1 MRQSLDSWDH
11 NQKGFTLT
19 EIMVATMM
27 TTAIIAAGFGAL
39 VVSQKTTRIT
49 GQVGSTQ
56 ATARN
61 ALDMITADLK
71 LAGFGMRGLAT
82 SVGGCHING
91 TPSALVP
98 GDNNPLGADI
108 GPDTI
113 SMVVPMTNSVALVGP
128 LWQVFV
134 PVAPGTI
141 GGLKT
146 PIASIPMPANATTA
160 MGNAIPG
167 GGGGGAAL
175 VGMSVSIGGVAGSTI
190 QAVNAGGLTLNPAIP
205 DPAAFGT
212 GTQVYLLQ
220 CITYQVIPPPDN
232 LNLCQGTAPCLV
244 RGAVPAL
251 LVGPGGPPNCNQVNS
266 GCIPIMDG
274 VEDLQ
279 LAYACDGCDPR
290 VNSGRPDLQPDDLN
304 QSNQFDQADFITNRN
319 WFGTA
324 GPYGTFM
331 TPRTVRLV
339 QVTIVARQTR
349 ADQGMGEGQSTP
361 MHSTT
366 FPVISDHNHANG
378 LFALGDNSSAAQQ
391 AAYFQFRRRILTR
404 TIELRNQRL

>member
-1 MRQSLDSWDH
+1 MRQSSALKEG
-11 NQKGFTLT
+11 NQNGFTLT

-27 TTAIIAAGFGAL
+27 TTAIVAAGFGAL

-71 LAGFGMRGLAT
+71 LAGFGMRGLTAP
-82 SVGGCHING
+82 VGGCHING
-91 TPSALVP
+91 TPYPLVP

-113 SMVVPMTNSVALVGP
+113 SMVVPMTNSIAAVGP

-134 PVAPGTI
+134 PALPGTI
-141 GGLKT
+141 GGLNM
-146 PIASIPMPANATTA
+146 PIANIPMPANATTA

-167 GGGGGAAL
+167 GGAAL
-175 VGMSVSIGGVAGSTI
+175 LGMPVSIGGVAGSTI
-190 QAVNAGGLTLNPAIP
+190 QSVNPGGLTLNPAIP
-205 DPAAFGT
+205 DPTAFGT

-232 LNLCQGTAPCLV
+232 LNFCQGNAPCLV
-244 RGAVPAL
+244 RGAVPAV
-251 LVGPGGPPNCNQVNS
+251 LVGPGGPPNCHQVNS

-290 VNSGRPDLQPDDLN
+290 VNSGIPDTQPDDLDL
-304 QSNQFDQADFITNRN
+304 SNQFDQADFITNRN
-319 WFGTA
+319 WFGNA

-331 TPRTVRLV
+331 TPRTIRLV
-339 QVTIVARQTR
+339 QVNIVARQTR
-349 ADQGMGEGQSTP
+349 ADQGMGEANSTP
-361 MHSTT
+361 VHSST

-378 LFALGDNSSAAQQ
+378 LFVAGDTATPAQQ
-391 AAYFQFRRRILTR
+391 ASYFQFRRRILTR